1 MLSQIIISFLII
13 GKAAALTALT
23 YSNCPTEFTPD
34 SYNSSLAYESQNLAI
49 SVYSNLFGQ

>member
-13 GKAAALTALT
+13 GKAATLTALT

-34 SYNSSLAYESQNLAI
+34 SYNSSLAFDSQNLAV
-49 SVYSNLFGQ
+49 SVYGSLFGQ

>member
-13 GKAAALTALT
+13 GKACALTALT

-34 SYNSSLAYESQNLAI
+34 SYNSSLALDSRNLAT
-49 SVYSNLFGQ
+49 SVYGNLFGQ